1 MMATLVTGI
10 VALVIVAAAFLA
22 LWILDARRADNV
34 SSDPER
40 IQPRRSWRRTRR
52 AQATH
57 RARPHP

>member
-34 SSDPER
+34 ASDPER
-40 IQPRRSWRRTRR
+40 IQPRRSWRR

-57 RARPHP
+57 RNRPHP